1 MEETMVM
8 NEQQPV
14 ENKKV
19 NKNNTWKS
27 VVIGGV
33 SGIAFGGVATAAVA
47 ATTNH
52 TSEDAENG
60 ETTLTGVSGSAH
72 VDGSVPVAQV
82 SDDMSFSE
90 AFHAAHEQVGPGGV
104 FVWHGQVY
112 GTYTAD
118 EWNSMTPAEQAEF
131 GSHVHV
137 QYAESSHTS
146 SQSTN
151 HEAPVAEVVA
161 EQPATTTEHQ
171 SGQVAHVNE
180 ANNTNNGTPE
190 QQEIQV
196 EVQEPPVTVAQQPTN
211 TGNVPEGG
219 EEVIGGVSP
228 VEPEVEVLA
237 YETISNEDGS
247 QMDLAVVSVGGQEMG
262 IYDVNQ
268 DGTADLMAI
277 DANNNQQI
285 EDNEITDIS
294 SEGLSMQ
301 PLHDE
306 YIAQNDPSMQ
316 GPDYIN
322 DGDVDN
328 YMA

>member
-1 MEETMVM
+1 MEETTVM

-19 NKNNTWKS
+19 NKNNTWKP

-82 SDDMSFSE
+82 SDDISFSE

-112 GTYTAD
+112 STFTED

-131 GSHVHV
+131 GNHVHV
-137 QYAESSHTS
+137 QYDEPSHAS
-146 SQSTN
+146 AQPVAQSAHAVEVVSEPSTN
-151 HEAPVAEVVA
+151 TGTHA
-161 EQPATTTEHQ
+161 EQ
-171 SGQVAHVNE
+171 VANAE
-180 ANNTNNGTPE
+180 T
-190 QQEIQV
+190 
-196 EVQEPPVTVAQQPTN
+196 QEPQVTVAQQPESM
-211 TGNVPEGG
+211 NVTEG
-219 EEVIGGVSP
+219 EIP
-228 VEPEVEVLA
+228 QVEPEVLA
-237 YETISNEDGS
+237 YETVSGADGS
-247 QMDLAVVSVGGQEMG
+247 QMDVAVVSVGGQAVG
-262 IYDVNQ
+262 VYDVNQ
-268 DGTADLMAI
+268 DGTADLLVA
-277 DANNNQQI
+277 DENNNQQI
-285 EDNEITDIS
+285 EENEIHDIS
-294 SEGLSMQ
+294 SENVSMQ
-301 PLHDE
+301 ALHDD
-306 YIAQNDPSMQ
+306 YMAQNDPSMQ

-322 DGDVDN
+322 DGNVDN